1 MKERIDSLLSWANE
15 QSRPKKILIYFLVFL
30 VLSGIFAIVREIYF
44 PPKITFTN
52 IPNFYTQS
60 DKEKEK
66 FHLKEARLE
75 KVMKELHS
83 FQEKEKMKSLT
94 KNDSMRIE
102 YLYNEYKKLKNEP

>member
-15 QSRPKKILIYFLVFL
+15 QNRPKKILIYFLVFL
-30 VLSGIFAIVREIYF
+30 VLSGIFAVVREIYF
-44 PPKITFTN
+44 PPKVTFTS

-83 FQEKEKMKSLT
+83 FQEKMKSLT

>member
-15 QSRPKKILIYFLVFL
+15 QNRPKKILFCFLVFL

-44 PPKITFTN
+44 PPKVTFTN

-66 FHLKEARLE
+66 FHLKEA
-75 KVMKELHS
+75 LHS

>member
-1 MKERIDSLLSWANE
+1 MI
-15 QSRPKKILIYFLVFL
+15 KK
-30 VLSGIFAIVREIYF
+30 
-44 PPKITFTN
+44 
-52 IPNFYTQS
+52 
-60 DKEKEK
+60 KEK

>member
-15 QSRPKKILIYFLVFL
+15 QNGPKKILICFLVFL
-30 VLSGIFAIVREIYF
+30 VLSGIFAVVREIYF
-44 PPKITFTN
+44 PPKVTFTS

-60 DKEKEK
+60 DK
-66 FHLKEARLE
+66 
-75 KVMKELHS
+75 
-83 FQEKEKMKSLT
+83 EKEKMKSLT

>member
-1 MKERIDSLLSWANE
+1 MCIRDRN
-15 QSRPKKILIYFLVFL
+15 RPKKILFCFLVFL

-66 FHLKEARLE
+66 IHLKEARLE

>member
-15 QSRPKKILIYFLVFL
+15 QNRPKKILICSLVLL
-30 VLSGIFAIVREIYF
+30 VLSGIFAVVREIYF
-44 PPKITFTN
+44 PPKVTLTS

-66 FHLKEARLE
+66 RLE

>member
-1 MKERIDSLLSWANE
+1 
-15 QSRPKKILIYFLVFL
+15 L

-44 PPKITFTN
+44 PPKVTLTS

>member
-15 QSRPKKILIYFLVFL
+15 QNRPKKILIYFLVLL
-30 VLSGIFAIVREIYF
+30 VLSGIFAVVREIYF
-44 PPKITFTN
+44 PPKVTLTS

-60 DKEKEK
+60 DK
-66 FHLKEARLE
+66 
-75 KVMKELHS
+75 
-83 FQEKEKMKSLT
+83 EKEKMKSLT

>member
-15 QSRPKKILIYFLVFL
+15 QNRPKKILIYFLVLL
-30 VLSGIFAIVREIYF
+30 VLSGIFAVVREIYF
-44 PPKITFTN
+44 PPKVT
-52 IPNFYTQS
+52 
-60 DKEKEK
+60 
-66 FHLKEARLE
+66 L

>member
-15 QSRPKKILIYFLVFL
+15 QNRPKKI
-30 VLSGIFAIVREIYF
+30 GIFAVVREIYF
-44 PPKITFTN
+44 PPKVTLTS